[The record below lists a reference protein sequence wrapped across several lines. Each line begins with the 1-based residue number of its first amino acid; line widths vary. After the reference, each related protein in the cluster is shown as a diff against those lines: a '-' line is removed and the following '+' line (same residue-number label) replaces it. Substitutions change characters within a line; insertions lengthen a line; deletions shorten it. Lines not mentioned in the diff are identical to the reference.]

1 MSIIHIRF
9 ADGVTEMM
17 PMVYSLISF
26 LGNTPYC
33 DDQDKEFTFLTLQIL
48 IILIRWNNMIVIVI
62 TFRTYKLL
70 EVAGKRQG

>member
-1 MSIIHIRF
+1 MGTIRICF

-33 DDQDKEFTFLTLQIL
+33 GDQDKEFTFLT
-48 IILIRWNNMIVIVI
+48 
-62 TFRTYKLL
+62 
-70 EVAGKRQG
+70 